1 MPDSRLV
8 RIPGAGHFF
17 PVVKPAMFARALT
30 EFLGRDEDS
39 APARLRAAR
48 ARRLVARTRRRALS
62 Q

>member
-1 MPDSRLV
+1 V

-30 EFLGRDEDS
+30 EFLGADEEA
-39 APARLRAAR
+39 APVRLRAAR